1 MVFLSVTPLITTANT
16 SLPMSPEN
24 SSIKPTSKLII
35 YKLISGN
42 RSRLFFILTKQ
53 TYSSPGGHILI
64 TNFVRTG
71 DNPNKGS
78 SINVLKSKL
87 QKAINEENFEDA
99 VKIRDEIKNYEKNQ
113 DSIHKLEMEL
123 KKSIEDQDFEKSIE
137 IRDELKKLKS

>member
-1 MVFLSVTPLITTANT
+1 MFRRRKNFNDIFGDFDAMFSQFESMLGGMPN
-16 SLPMSPEN
+16 N
-24 SSIKPTSKLII
+24 SETE
-35 YKLISGN
+35 SGTDE
-42 RSRLFFILTKQ
+42 LGDWTKQ

-71 DNPNKGS
+71 NNPNKGS

-87 QKAINEENFEDA
+87 QKAIDEENFEDA

-123 KKSIEDQDFEKSIE
+123 KKSIEEQNFEKSIE
-137 IRDELKKLKS
+137 IRDQLRKLRS

>member
-1 MVFLSVTPLITTANT
+1 MFRRRKNFDNIFGDFDAIFN
-16 SLPMSPEN
+16 EFD
-24 SSIKPTSKLII
+24 SIFGEAPKGSKTE
-35 YKLISGN
+35 SGTDE
-42 RSRLFFILTKQ
+42 IGDWTKQ
-53 TYSSPGGHILI
+53 SYSSPGGHILI

-71 DNPNKGS
+71 SNPNKGS

-87 QKAINEENFEDA
+87 QKAIDEENFEDA

-123 KKSIEDQDFEKSIE
+123 KKSIEDQDFEKSIG